1 LLSDRIGRVRV
12 VWWAVLVFSV
22 FTGLIALCQIFW
34 QIAILRFISGFGIG
48 AVYSIGTLLE
58 AEYVPTRMRT
68 TILGTLQA
76 GWSVGYVSPP

>member
-1 LLSDRIGRVRV
+1 
-12 VWWAVLVFSV
+12 VLVFSV